1 MIREH
6 VEFLNRTQLQQ
17 SLIQESCRPR
27 AFFGIYDIDS
37 SQDHNMYFYGIRLK
51 IYILYA
57 LRSLF
62 LPHTH
67 ILTDAMQSLL

>member
-1 MIREH
+1 
-6 VEFLNRTQLQQ
+6 
-17 SLIQESCRPR
+17 
-27 AFFGIYDIDS
+27 
-37 SQDHNMYFYGIRLK
+37 MYFYGIRLK